1 MNSILFTELYQ
12 FYHYLQETL
21 QYPVEP
27 KRFKLQE
34 TDIRSAQ
41 RLTVV
46 TDGLLASYI
55 RSEVVSKYLFPQGR
69 IVVNSVPY
77 KAMESNIPVLREQK
91 DASVIFSDLCNSDPS
106 SGMLS
111 IGTLFH
117 VKNPAFAYNIE
128 LYGSDTGS
136 ARSHIARH
144 MLRLT
149 DKVSELTGVFVFV
162 DETFPFDVVDKV
174 FLDYGINRTLLRP
187 FTKRMMF
194 EKKLEPVSRY

>member
-1 MNSILFTELYQ
+1 MNSILSTELYQ
-12 FYHYLQETL
+12 FYHYLQDIL

-27 KRFKLQE
+27 MRFKLQE

-46 TDGLLASYI
+46 TDGLIASYI

-69 IVVNSVPY
+69 VVVNSVPY
-77 KAMESNIPVLREQK
+77 RAMESNIPVIREQK
-91 DASVIFSDLCNSDPS
+91 DATVIFSDLCNSNPL

-111 IGTLFH
+111 TGTLFH
-117 VKNPAFAYNIE
+117 VKSPAFAYNIE

-136 ARSHIARH
+136 VRSHIARH